1 MMTAIKIWVITFMIM
16 EGIGVISMLFVDD
29 SSERKDLAYSIAVIS
44 ALIIFV
50 MVGIGCVG
58 ILVKTIFEMVMM
70 IVYAGGA

>member
-58 ILVKTIFEMVMM
+58 IFLKTIFEMVMM
-70 IVYAGGA
+70 FAYA

>member
-16 EGIGVISMLFVDD
+16 DGIGVISMLFVDD

-70 IVYAGGA
+70 FAYA

>member
-70 IVYAGGA
+70 ITYA

>member
-50 MVGIGCVG
+50 MVGIGCIG
-58 ILVKTIFEMVMM
+58 IFLKTIFEMVMM
-70 IVYAGGA
+70 FAYA

>member
-44 ALIIFV
+44 ALIIFI

-58 ILVKTIFEMVMM
+58 IFLKTIFEMVMM
-70 IVYAGGA
+70 FAYA